1 MANLSGTV
9 DLQSAEHLYTLR
21 ELMEI
26 FKLGWCSFLRDQTQ
40 GYLNDIEVKR
50 QQAVKGGIPAILDAD
65 DLKHQLEAL
74 RDVEKFCAEVGWS
87 NAERTIHDLRFEL
100 EEFVVDVDYAMMAIT
115 FRACLRVLGRE
126 LEDRV
131 FLYVSPEDVELYN
144 EPLEVFSK
152 VLIAFGSA
160 KGDVIEAC
168 RCYALNRYT
177 ACVFHCMG
185 ILQYGL
191 FALANDI
198 KAELTVPLQMAE
210 WCKVIN
216 SIEGKIKDLRNE
228 RKSPEKDDKLA
239 FYSECGVQF
248 RYFKDAW
255 RNHVAHLREEYDKDQ
270 AHSVLIHTREFME
283 HLSKRVGEVPVPPM
297 EI

>member
-131 FLYVSPEDVELYN
+131 FLYVSP
-144 EPLEVFSK
+144 
-152 VLIAFGSA
+152 
-160 KGDVIEAC
+160 
-168 RCYALNRYT
+168 
-177 ACVFHCMG
+177 
-185 ILQYGL
+185 
-191 FALANDI
+191 
-198 KAELTVPLQMAE
+198 
-210 WCKVIN
+210 
-216 SIEGKIKDLRNE
+216 
-228 RKSPEKDDKLA
+228 
-239 FYSECGVQF
+239 
-248 RYFKDAW
+248 
-255 RNHVAHLREEYDKDQ
+255 
-270 AHSVLIHTREFME
+270 
-283 HLSKRVGEVPVPPM
+283 
-297 EI
+297 